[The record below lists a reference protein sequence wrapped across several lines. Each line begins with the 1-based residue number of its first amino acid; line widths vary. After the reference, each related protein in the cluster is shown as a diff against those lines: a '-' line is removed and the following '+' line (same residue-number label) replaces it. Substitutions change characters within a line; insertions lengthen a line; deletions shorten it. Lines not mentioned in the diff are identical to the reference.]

1 VLKDSTVLHKS
12 MGSRLMHSKT

>member
-1 VLKDSTVLHKS
+1 